1 MIDKIALAACFR
13 HNPDKDGDTIPASLT
28 RPDPRRDWD
37 VVVDPIVGFMA
48 VAFKG
53 RLWWSFIRYEAP
65 WCGYPHR
72 NSKHPVYRLAR
83 MATTRV
89 GHIACV
95 SCGTFCLY
103 PVWGKPEEMRCPEC
117 GHRGLEVAYVKETS
131 DEFMQLLGDL
141 KEPLEQAVKAVEPS
155 TANEFRFPELLVLG
169 RFCPST
175 GIPCALQAKAT
186 SRGLALRLARQ
197 TIRDDLFS
205 SATEGDDTGL
215 LIMPGIVTGVLDV
228 YQARTGWVH
237 SEGVLIETVRLPW
250 LPVSH
255 VHQSDVRQFSVP
267 QSPVMSQGVIG
278 VRL

>member
-13 HNPDKDGDTIPASLT
+13 HNPEDGATIPASLT
-28 RPDPRRDWD
+28 RPDPCRDWD

-48 VAFKG
+48 VAFMG
-53 RLWWSFIRYEAP
+53 CVRWSFIRYEAP
-65 WCGYPHR
+65 WAGYPHR
-72 NSKHPVYRLAR
+72 NSRKPVYRIAR

-89 GHIACV
+89 GHIACE

-103 PVWGKPEEMRCPEC
+103 PIWGKPEEMRCPEC

-141 KEPLEQAVKAVEPS
+141 KEPLEQAVRTVDPA

-175 GIPCALQAKAT
+175 GIPCDLQEKAA
-186 SRGLALRLARQ
+186 SRGLALRLARK
-197 TIRDDLFS
+197 TVRDDLFS

-215 LIMPGIVTGVLDV
+215 LIMPGIVTGVLDA
-228 YQARTGWVH
+228 YQARAGWVH
-237 SEGVLIETVRLPW
+237 SEGTLIETVRLPW
-250 LPVSH
+250 LPKSPARQSH
-255 VHQSDVRQFSVP
+255 VRQFSVP
-267 QSPVMSQGVIG
+267 QSPTMSRGDVG